1 MITVLLVDDQ
11 RALRRSLAL
20 LLDANGFRTEQAAS
34 GEEAL
39 AKART
44 QTFDVIVTDMRMEG
58 LSGIDLLRELRARG
72 HTAPVVVITA
82 YGSIESAVEAMRL
95 GAFDYITKPFDEAE
109 MVEKIRAAHALHRST
124 SPRAPHSA
132 GNGAGADDI
141 VARSPAMRALLIKAE
156 RLAQTDLSVLIV
168 GETGTGKSRLARML
182 HELSPRRTHAFV
194 AVNCASLPEPLLESE
209 LFGHVKGSFTGA
221 TETRAG
227 LFEEADGGTIF
238 LDEIDTLSPLMQAK
252 LLGVLQDREIRR
264 VGANKT
270 KTVDIRVIS
279 ASNQDMQSLLNTD
292 KFRQDLYYRIN
303 GVRLHIPPLRERRED
318 IEPLLERLLAVHAKK
333 HRVSPLRIAPAARAR
348 VLAYDYPGNVRQ
360 LESVVEQMVA
370 FAAPDGSIDLP
381 DLPEDLIVESRATAV
396 SERVVVA
403 EGSALADS
411 ERAAIEAALARH
423 ESLSDAAREL
433 GIGRTTLWRKMRH
446 YQLQRIPS
454 LARRR

>member
-1 MITVLLVDDQ
+1 MISVLLVDDQ

-20 LLDANGFRTEQAAS
+20 LLEANGFRTEQAAS

-39 AKART
+39 VKIAS
-44 QTFDVIVTDMRMEG
+44 QPFDVVVTDMRMEG
-58 LSGIDLLRELRARG
+58 LSGLDLLRELRVRG
-72 HTAPVVVITA
+72 HNAPVVVITA

-124 SPRAPHSA
+124 SPPGAR
-132 GNGAGADDI
+132 GAGGGAGSDDI

-182 HELSPRRTHAFV
+182 HDLSPRRTRAFV

-270 KTVDIRVIS
+270 KPVDIRVIS
-279 ASNQDMQSLLNTD
+279 ASNQDMQSLLNAD

-318 IEPLLERLLAVHAKK
+318 IEPLLERLLALHAKK
-333 HRVSPLRIAPAARAR
+333 HRAGNLRIAPAARAR

-370 FAAPDGSIDLP
+370 FAASDGNIELA
-381 DLPEDLIVESRATAV
+381 DLPEDLIEPRSIVVPERAIGG
-396 SERVVVA
+396 
-403 EGSALADS
+403 EGSMLAES

-433 GIGRTTLWRKMRH
+433 GIGRTTLWRKMRQ
-446 YQLQRIPS
+446 YQLQRLSP

>member
-1 MITVLLVDDQ
+1 MISVLLVDDQ

-20 LLDANGFRTEQAAS
+20 LLEAHGFRTEQAAS

-39 AKART
+39 VKVAS
-44 QTFDVIVTDMRMEG
+44 QPFDVVVTDMRMEG

-72 HTAPVVVITA
+72 HHAPVVVITA

-109 MVEKIRAAHALHRST
+109 MVEKIRAAHALHRSAAQ
-124 SPRAPHSA
+124 PAAR
-132 GNGAGADDI
+132 GAGGGTDDI

-182 HELSPRRTHAFV
+182 HDLSPRRTHAFV

-264 VGANKT
+264 VGANKP
-270 KTVDIRVIS
+270 KAVDIRVIS
-279 ASNQDMQSLLNTD
+279 ASNQDMQSLLNAD

-318 IEPLLERLLAVHAKK
+318 IEPLLERLLALHAKK
-333 HRVSPLRIAPAARAR
+333 HRAGALRIAPAARAR
-348 VLAYDYPGNVRQ
+348 ILAYDYPGNVRQ

-370 FAAPDGSIDLP
+370 FAASDGSIDVA
-381 DLPEDLIVESRATAV
+381 DLPEDLLEPRVVSV
-396 SERVVVA
+396 SEPAAVG
-403 EGSALADS
+403 EGSILAES

-423 ESLSDAAREL
+423 ESLTDAAREL
-433 GIGRTTLWRKMRH
+433 GIGRTTLWRKMRQ
-446 YQLQRIPS
+446 YQLQRLSP